1 LAKLLTQ
8 NIFTE
13 NAYDSFQN
21 AVFDALENRDIEKLI
36 QVFNR
41 LLASIP
47 YDDYTQAI
55 QQSMMFTDFKFPLQ
69 EWLYRT
75 AILSLLHGC
84 GVMVIAESHTNLG
97 RADLIVSYCDVTWV
111 IEIKVDYEGNSPAK
125 KAEEA
130 LKQID
135 DNNYAKPY
143 VQPVC
148 VGLAI
153 DDAVRQIT
161 DWRMKHELT

>member
-1 LAKLLTQ
+1 MPL
-8 NIFTE
+8 
-13 NAYDSFQN
+13 
-21 AVFDALENRDIEKLI
+21 
-36 QVFNR
+36 
-41 LLASIP
+41 
-47 YDDYTQAI
+47 
-55 QQSMMFTDFKFPLQ
+55 TDFKFPLQ

-111 IEIKVDYEGNSPAK
+111 IEIKVAYEGQSPAK

-130 LKQID
+130 LKQIE

-143 VQPVC
+143 SNPLC

-161 DWRMKHELT
+161 DYEIRTTGLITN